1 MLDHQHIWVH
11 NHINKIFIVIKA
23 IFGVYADL
31 INRPRDG
38 TTRVLNGQTDTPKS
52 GIYNEVHKDININK
66 KLGYYYGIRE
76 KENELFYG
84 QKMNE
89 NALNLLVE
97 NKRKTITKNQI
108 YKNLKNPFNKLKI
121 EKKIMIK
128 ENDPLIYLKE
138 KSVMSLLNN
147 IYNNKMVVGSV
158 ISDTEKMVDM
168 RDKQLRAYFD
178 MTDLALKVNK
188 IRKNQIL
195 YK

>member
-1 MLDHQHIWVH
+1 
-11 NHINKIFIVIKA
+11 
-23 IFGVYADL
+23 
-31 INRPRDG
+31 
-38 TTRVLNGQTDTPKS
+38 
-52 GIYNEVHKDININK
+52 
-66 KLGYYYGIRE
+66 
-76 KENELFYG
+76 
-84 QKMNE
+84 
-89 NALNLLVE
+89 
-97 NKRKTITKNQI
+97 
-108 YKNLKNPFNKLKI
+108 
-121 EKKIMIK
+121 MIK